1 MNPQV
6 KIGIFGGTFDPIHM
20 GHLRMALELKQ
31 QLGLDEMRLLPSHQ
45 PPHRDAPKVSSTQ
58 RAEML
63 RIALQDCPELQLDE
77 RELRR
82 NKPSYTYDT
91 LQELRSELGDA
102 VSLVLCMGVDAF
114 AGLASW
120 YRWQEL
126 IQLAHIVV
134 VARPGWDIANGAG
147 VRDLLNTHSSDI
159 AALSRAAFGSIVL
172 HSPRLLEISATEI
185 RAQIQSGQSA
195 QFLMPDGVW
204 DYIKANRLYL

>member
-1 MNPQV
+1 MNPHV

-45 PPHRDAPKVSSTQ
+45 PPHRDAPKVSSAQ

-63 RIALQDCPELQLDE
+63 RIALQDCPELQFDE

-159 AALSRAAFGSIVL
+159 DALSRAAFGSIVL

-204 DYIKANRLYL
+204 EYIKINRLYL